1 MEQRH
6 EGVSASWPGR
16 PGRASMCSRCR
27 TVVLRCVACCLSCVW
42 HFPSVPTPPQSQ
54 YRVGN
59 AIKAFFEREYAPS
72 HIKPPPAK
80 SASKAHPTWRSLS
93 GLPLQWSA
101 VLSPLLQSFVNC
113 TVPHWRPLPLVVW
126 SILVCPFGSMM
137 LLPACRLQT
146 LQTPL
151 RDCAKSGRG
160 HCSHYEAILPS
171 TPPQASRPGAYS
183 CQQTLVYDA

>member
-1 MEQRH
+1 MH
-6 EGVSASWPGR
+6 DDVNASLPGR
-16 PGRASMCSRCR
+16 PGRASMRSRRR

-54 YRVGN
+54 YRVRN
-59 AIKAFFEREYAPS
+59 AIKVFFEREHAPS

-113 TVPHWRPLPLVVW
+113 TAPHWKPLSLVVW
-126 SILVCPFGSMM
+126 SILVCPFESMM
-137 LLPACRLQT
+137 LLPTCRLR
-146 LQTPL
+146 TPL
-151 RDCAKSGRG
+151 RDRAEGGRG
-160 HCSHYEAILPS
+160 HCFHYEAILPS
-171 TPPQASRPGAYS
+171 IPPQASRSGAYS